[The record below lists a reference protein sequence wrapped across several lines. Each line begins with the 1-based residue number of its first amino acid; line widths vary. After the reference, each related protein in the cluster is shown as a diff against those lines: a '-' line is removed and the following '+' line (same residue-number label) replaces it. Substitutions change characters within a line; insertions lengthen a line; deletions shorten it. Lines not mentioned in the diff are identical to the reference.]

1 MKGEH
6 DSMCWTDCT
15 LLSSAPEL
23 VSRADAVL
31 HGDFQIAVVVFQA
44 YDGNSMRAYSPDF
57 PILPLCVLLKTSSPF
72 SISWL
77 TLLGEYIFGNSFAI
91 MSLLMSR
98 YKLLHLFYK
107 TSSENFILMKS
118 LYLALFQ

>member
-1 MKGEH
+1 MKGEYR
-6 DSMCWTDCT
+6 SVCCDCT
-15 LLSSAPEL
+15 LLSSTPEL
-23 VSRADAVL
+23 ADAVL
-31 HGDFQIAVVVFQA
+31 HGDLQITVVIFHA
-44 YDGNSMRAYSPDF
+44 CDGNSMRAYSPGF

-91 MSLLMSR
+91 MSLLTSR

-107 TSSENFILMKS
+107 TSSEKFILMKS
-118 LYLALFQ
+118 LDLTLFQ

>member
-1 MKGEH
+1 MKGEY
-6 DSMCWTDCT
+6 DSICCDCT

-23 VSRADAVL
+23 VSWVDAVL
-31 HGDFQIAVVVFQA
+31 HGDFQITVVIFHA

-77 TLLGEYIFGNSFAI
+77 TLLGEYILGTSFAI

-107 TSSENFILMKS
+107 TSSENFILMRS